1 MAQLNQLGSIAIP
14 GGDLT
19 VKNYQGA
26 DIAAKRVVKFD
37 TTNVPGGSGSSP
49 RGVLLTSDSTFALGI
64 TLNTLVTL
72 RLGQIRLLGAAICTA
87 SATVHIGDWLMSDA
101 AGKVLPQTAALTAIG
116 RSMSEA
122 ANGEDCLVW
131 LCPAKNA

>member
-1 MAQLNQLGSIAIP
+1 MAQINQLGSIPIS

-19 VKNYQGA
+19 VKNYQGS

-37 TTNVPGGSGSSP
+37 TVNTPDTSKA

-64 TLNTLVTL
+64 TLVTLVAG
-72 RLGQIRLLGAAICTA
+72 RLGQIRLLGAAVAVA
-87 SATVHIGDWLMSDA
+87 SATVHIGDWLMSDS

-116 RSMSEA
+116 RAMSEA
-122 ANGEDCLVW
+122 ANNEDVLVW